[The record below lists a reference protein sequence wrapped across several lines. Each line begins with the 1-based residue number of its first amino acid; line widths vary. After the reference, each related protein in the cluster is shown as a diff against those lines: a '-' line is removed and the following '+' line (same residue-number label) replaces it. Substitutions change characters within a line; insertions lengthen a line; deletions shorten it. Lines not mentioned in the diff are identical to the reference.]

1 MDAIVPPGGVDLEDE
16 VGAEGL
22 GGGEGA
28 TGALGERALD
38 AADAGQGGELVA
50 LGRDEPGFGGA
61 AGGVDG
67 ASPDVGAARAA
78 GLLARAANAAGGSE
92 RQAAERRHGQE
103 AAADRRAEAQPA

>member
-61 AGGVDG
+61 AGGPARSGRERGWRQRAPGGG
-67 ASPDVGAARAA
+67 AAARPGGGGRSPRRGAASEAARA
-78 GLLARAANAAGGSE
+78 GTPGR
-92 RQAAERRHGQE
+92 
-103 AAADRRAEAQPA
+103 